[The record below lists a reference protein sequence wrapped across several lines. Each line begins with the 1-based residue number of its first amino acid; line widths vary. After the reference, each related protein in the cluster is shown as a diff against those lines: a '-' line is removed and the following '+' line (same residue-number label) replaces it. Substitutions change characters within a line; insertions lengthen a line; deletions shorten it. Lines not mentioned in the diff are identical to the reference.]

1 MNSNKRLTIWLGY
14 VSYPVTTAVFFER
27 ALRKKYNVIT
37 IGPMITPELIKAWE
51 LENMKLEVEQ
61 QDIPVDIDVDI
72 EAVFN
77 SVPEKIKPDI
87 FIWIESVHSYF
98 PQNIKK
104 LKIPTACYLIDSHFH
119 LQKHIEWASHFD
131 QTFIAQREYL
141 PEFKKAGLNNVHWL
155 PLGCDPDIHKK
166 LSDEK
171 KHEIGFVGGFTDNPR
186 RVQLIKDL
194 GEKFELYYERC
205 FWFDM
210 AKIFSE
216 SKIVFNNAVRNDL
229 NMRLFEAMSTG
240 SLLLSDNAKNSGQD
254 EMFVP
259 NEDLSVYSD
268 NTILSTA
275 NFYLENNELREAI
288 AERGRQI
295 VHNAHKYEDRA
306 NEMMKL
312 ILKEKTETLSANEW
326 RKKSLENL
334 TVTEKEIH
342 KLKRSFVIP
351 VLDYSPASPFNINT
365 LLQSLENIGGNVIV
379 VFNNEEVANEIKN
392 HPRIDYYTIMKKNV
406 GVSRAW
412 NIGLH
417 MSQTPITFILNAD
430 LTITKETVETLESH
444 LIQLPDA
451 AIVGPQG
458 SYFNFHTCKDLMY
471 LDKNSFDTPIQV
483 DAVSGFLFAV
493 KTKYFHDGTLI
504 FENKYTPCYFEEWDT
519 GLQIKRAGLKSW
531 VVPCSGYEHEWSG
544 SIRALRTIKYL
555 DKEETAG
562 QILERNKKAF
572 LEKWTKFDEKNK
584 KSENGTLLKS
594 LLFGKLI
601 EHGDKLLEENKFE
614 EAQRI
619 FSALNNEYPGDKKV
633 LTNLGIIEYHKNNFE
648 PATEYFKKALMID
661 PGFEIAKENLEM
673 LMNETTVNN

>member
-37 IGPMITPELIKAWE
+37 IGPMITPEVIKAWK
-51 LENMKLEVEQ
+51 LENMKLEVKPQE
-61 QDIPVDIDVDI
+61 IPVDGDIDI
-72 EAVFN
+72 EAVYKAA
-77 SVPEKIKPDI
+77 PENIRPDI
-87 FIWIESVHSYF
+87 FIWIESVHGYF

-104 LKIPTACYLIDSHFH
+104 LKIPTACYLIDTHLH

-131 QTFIAQREYL
+131 NAFIAQREYL

-155 PLGCDPDIHKK
+155 PLGCDPDIHIK
-166 LSDEK
+166 LSEEK
-171 KHEIGFVGGFTDNPR
+171 KYEVGFVGSLVGNPR
-186 RVQLIKDL
+186 RDKLLNDL
-194 GEKFELYYERC
+194 NEAGKLYYERC
-205 FWFDM
+205 FWLDM

-240 SLLLSDNAKNSGQD
+240 SLLLTDNANNSGQD

-259 NEDLSVYSD
+259 NEDLAVYND
-268 NTILSTA
+268 NTILNTA
-275 NFYLENNELREAI
+275 NFYLENKELREAI

-295 VHNAHKYEDRA
+295 VHNAHKYEDRT

-312 ILKEKTETLSANEW
+312 ILKEKTETPSANEW
-326 RKKSLENL
+326 RKKSLENI
-334 TVTEKEIH
+334 TVTEKEIN

-430 LTITKETVETLESH
+430 LTITKETVEKLESH

-471 LDKNSFDTPIQV
+471 LGKGSFDTPVQV

-493 KTKYFHDGTLI
+493 KTKYFHDGILI

-531 VVPCSGYEHEWSG
+531 VVPCTGYEHEWSG

-562 QILERNKKAF
+562 QILERNKKTF
-572 LEKWTKFDEKNK
+572 LEKWEKVDEENK
-584 KSENGTLLKS
+584 KNGNQTFLKS
-594 LLFGKLI
+594 LLFDNLI
-601 EHGDKLLEENKFE
+601 EHGDKLLEENKIE
-614 EAQRI
+614 EAKNI
-619 FSALNNEYPGDKKV
+619 FYTLNNEYPGDKKI
-633 LTNLGIIEYHKNNFE
+633 LTNLGVIEYCKNNIE
-648 PATEYFKKALMID
+648 SAKEYFEKALKID

-673 LMNETTVNN
+673 LMNETMVNN